1 MYCPPPT
8 AADRAA
14 AFEQQRNLLPWAA
27 AAVAA
32 GATAEGEEAEPP
44 EVSWLVAQTEGYT
57 VADLGHLG
65 RAVLYAAAARR
76 RRDRQQKQ
84 QQQQQRQRQQQQ
96 RPQQQQGEGVKD
108 MLSSPAGAALRVLTV
123 LRCDYE
129 SALATVQPSV
139 PPRVRHRYEIWRPP
153 S

>member
-65 RAVLYAAAARR
+65 RAALYAAAARR
-76 RRDRQQKQ
+76 RRDRQQPL
-84 QQQQQRQRQQQQ
+84 R
-96 RPQQQQGEGVKD
+96 EVKND
-108 MLSSPAGAALRVLTV
+108 GASPAGAALKVLTV